1 MRVVFEIRSKRK
13 VESPIVERPYVPLIY
28 GLRDADRYLYHYT
41 KAETALTH
49 ILPMNR
55 LRLGRFE
62 NTNDPRETR
71 RWRFSSHSPTSA
83 VDLAGHDLDAL
94 SDLVGGSLQKSAR
107 LVCMSRDTGPMAGDH
122 LSDVHR
128 RGLALPRMWHSY
140 GDEHRGVCLVLDRVK
155 LIQAFD
161 SAARATA
168 GAAYSC
174 HGPVGYSA
182 HPLVGPAGAGEFVV
196 DVEAM
201 ERLGAER
208 YVLSHLHS
216 YLARLFFVKALD
228 WRSEAEWRA
237 VMFVTSNDECYVS
250 IEQALVGVIHGDA
263 VPAAVSEAIIR
274 ASDRPTVEH
283 MGLYW
288 WNGSPWYDLGRGA
301 WTYSNRRLFERCEGT
316 WSMPERWP

>member
-1 MRVVFEIRSKRK
+1 M
-13 VESPIVERPYVPLIY
+13 EREYVPLIY

-83 VDLAGHDLDAL
+83 IDLAGYDLDEL
-94 SDLVGGSLQKSAR
+94 SELVGGTLQKSAR
-107 LVCMSRDTGPMAGDH
+107 LVCLSRDTGPMTGDH

-128 RGLALPRMWHSY
+128 RGLALPRMWHFY
-140 GDEHRGVCLVLDRVK
+140 GDAHKGVCLVLDRVK
-155 LIQAFD
+155 LIQAFV
-161 SAARATA
+161 SAARTIT
-168 GAAYSC
+168 GARYFC
-174 HGPVGYSA
+174 HGPVRYSV
-182 HPLVGPAGAGEFVV
+182 HPLAGPAGAGEFVV

-201 ERLGAER
+201 ERLGVDR

-228 WRSEAEWRA
+228 WHTEAEWRA
-237 VMFVTSNDECYVS
+237 ALFVESSEESYIS

-263 VPAAVSEAIIR
+263 VSASMSEAIIR
-274 ASDRPTVEH
+274 ASDRPRVEH

-288 WNGSPWYDLGRGA
+288 RNGSPWYDLGRGV
-301 WTYSNRRLFERCEGT
+301 WSYSNRRLFERCEGI
-316 WSMPERWP
+316 WSMPERRP